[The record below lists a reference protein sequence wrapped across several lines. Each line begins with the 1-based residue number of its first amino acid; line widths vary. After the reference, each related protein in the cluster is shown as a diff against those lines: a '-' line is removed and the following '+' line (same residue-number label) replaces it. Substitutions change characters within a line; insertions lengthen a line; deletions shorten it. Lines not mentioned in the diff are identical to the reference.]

1 MAYTKTNW
9 VDDVTETNA
18 DNFNHIEQ
26 GIYDA
31 HESLASKQDTLV
43 SGTNIKTINSNSI
56 VGSGDLEVQDKL
68 VSGTNIKTI
77 NGVSLLSSGDMEVG
91 ASIPIQDTAPSN
103 PLEDDLWIDTS
114 ASGGGTNIL
123 DAIYPIGSV
132 VIRDSSVDLS
142 NWLGF
147 TWQKTFAGRVLVGLD
162 TSQTEFN
169 TIGKTGGSK
178 ATQQHSHPMVSSY
191 GVTGWGLAQNSGGY
205 SDYIMLAGANTG
217 NNKNQSTGNSGS
229 GDSGNLQPY
238 QVVAYWKR
246 TA

>member
-1 MAYTKTNW
+1 MAYTKTTW

-18 DNFNHIEQ
+18 TNFNHIEQ

-77 NGVSLLSSGDMEVG
+77 NGVSLLSGGDMEVG
-91 ASIPIQDTAPSN
+91 ASIPIQDTAPTN
-103 PLEDDLWIDTS
+103 PVEDDLWIDTS
-114 ASGGGTNIL
+114 ASSGGTNIL

-178 ATQQHSHPMVSSY
+178 ALQSHTHS
-191 GVTGWGLAQNSGGY
+191 GLK
-205 SDYIMLAGANTG
+205 LGANG
-217 NNKNQSTGNSGS
+217 KNLTFNGSGS
-229 GDSGNLQPY
+229 GSFYSANLSAYDVGGDALVTQSAGTGDSGNLQPY